1 MCFMQCSHTHSTRFI
16 CSGWPQECLPQR
28 NTHGREA
35 LLHCPFH
42 HCPRFTRT
50 NSQSC
55 VQGPLVPYLKIQT
68 VVLNWLGGFVLCWQM
83 SLFVLF
89 PIQIMLIINMYQTG
103 MEHCGLFFVLSS
115 PITPC
120 EPALCDIS
128 CLGNEKDVSECACKQ
143 KDFSFSRAWLY
154 SYTVLHTSRD
164 SWWFVNVTDFKG
176 P

>member
-16 CSGWPQECLPQR
+16 CSGWPQECLPLR
-28 NTHGREA
+28 NTQGREA
-35 LLHCPFH
+35 LLRCPFH
-42 HCPRFTRT
+42 HCPRLTRT

-103 MEHCGLFFVLSS
+103 MEHCGLFFCIVIANHPLWAS
-115 PITPC
+115 PLWYFLFGKWKRCVRVRMQT
-120 EPALCDIS
+120 
-128 CLGNEKDVSECACKQ
+128 
-143 KDFSFSRAWLY
+143 
-154 SYTVLHTSRD
+154 
-164 SWWFVNVTDFKG
+164 KG
-176 P
+176 F